1 MPTGWSSC
9 FSAWK
14 ILTHS
19 NLWES
24 GMKNMD
30 NETKGCME
38 NPGDAAQP
46 AGAVVGEVVEQ
57 PARAWRPQDADVFEY
72 KQSVRQRVRSSQ
84 AHPNAVFHKAKEAP
98 TIDDGS
104 VRKVAVYARVSTK
117 SKNQTS
123 SIENQQKYYTKRI
136 QDEPN
141 WDMGRI
147 YSDEGFSGT
156 SVRKRKAFQEMI
168 RDAKAKDMDLIL
180 CASISRFSRNLQECL
195 EYIDI
200 LRSSSPSHP
209 VGVYFETENIYTL
222 DPQSDQQLEIYAML
236 ADWES
241 ANKSRRMILS
251 YDQRISTGQYPVADL
266 LGYRHTIDGDLI
278 IQEDEAITV
287 RFIFLAYILGYTYA
301 EIAEILTD
309 KGRPTLKG
317 RTEWNG
323 QMVRSVMLNERR
335 WGDLNARKTIVINYK
350 KGKTKK
356 NEGERDWAFVPGYH
370 QGIVSRD
377 IAKAVRLV
385 AVSNNP
391 TPGISNLGVI
401 TEGILKGFVS
411 ISLGWNGV
419 DNDTFHK
426 ICRSVYNDDE
436 LHEMEHEA
444 RILTG
449 QEHSNVLSMSFTG
462 YQVPFGVSFVN
473 RSMPAVVITL
483 RGVRFNK
490 AAHLRMNNCSH
501 IEILYHPVMQTI
513 AIRPCDEGQ
522 SNAVCWE
529 DAQGNMTNAFTS
541 RAFAEAIYENM
552 RWRSDLNFKFR
563 LVPRERNGVTILMA
577 ALDEPQILL
586 DKKTK
591 ANLGLTEESGPVQYI
606 VHKVAE
612 AVPDDSF
619 SGRLQQVDNSFGVS
633 MALRKL
639 RDQMSAS
646 ITIADIQKQTQIV
659 DNPLIGQ
666 LPTRAEMAEELDDL
680 LMCM

>member
-1 MPTGWSSC
+1 M
-9 FSAWK
+9 A
-14 ILTHS
+14 
-19 NLWES
+19 
-24 GMKNMD
+24 
-30 NETKGCME
+30 
-38 NPGDAAQP
+38 
-46 AGAVVGEVVEQ
+46 
-57 PARAWRPQDADVFEY
+57 
-72 KQSVRQRVRSSQ
+72 
-84 AHPNAVFHKAKEAP
+84 
-98 TIDDGS
+98 
-104 VRKVAVYARVSTK
+104 
-117 SKNQTS
+117 
-123 SIENQQKYYTKRI
+123 
-136 QDEPN
+136 
-141 WDMGRI
+141 RI

-156 SVRKRKAFQEMI
+156 SVRKRRASQEMI

-200 LRSSSPSHP
+200 LHTSSPSHP

-222 DPQSDQQLEIYAML
+222 DPNSDQQLEIYAML

-251 YDQRISTGQYPVADL
+251 YDQRICTGQYPVADL

-287 RFIFLAYILGYTYA
+287 RFIFLAYVLGYTYA
-301 EIAEILTD
+301 EIAEVLTD
-309 KGRPTLKG
+309 KKRPTLKG
-317 RTEWNG
+317 RTDWTP
-323 QMVRSVMLNERR
+323 QMVRSIMLNERR

-370 QGIVSRD
+370 KGIVSRD

-391 TPGISNLGVI
+391 IPGISNLGVI
-401 TEGILKGFVS
+401 TEGTLKGFVS

-426 ICRSVYNDDE
+426 ICRSVYDDDE
-436 LHEMEHEA
+436 LHQMEHEA

-449 QEHSNVLSMSFTG
+449 QEHSNVLSMTFTG
-462 YQVPFGVSFVN
+462 YQVPFGVSFLN
-473 RSMPAVVITL
+473 QTMPSVVITPK
-483 RGVRFNK
+483 GVRFNK
-490 AAHLRMNNCSH
+490 AAHTRMNNCSH
-501 IEILYHPVMQTI
+501 IEILYHPVWQTV
-513 AIRPCDEGQ
+513 AIRPSTEDYT
-522 SNAVCWE
+522 NAVQWE
-529 DAQGNMTNAFTS
+529 DEEGNVTNSFTS

-552 RWRSDLNFKFR
+552 RWRTDLSFKFR
-563 LVPRERNGVTILMA
+563 LVPREREGVTILMA
-577 ALDEPQILL
+577 SLDEPQIMM

-591 ANLGLTEESGPVQYI
+591 EQLGLTAESGPVQYI
-606 VHKVAE
+606 VHQVVETAP
-612 AVPDDSF
+612 ADSF
-619 SGRLQQVDNSFGVS
+619 TGRLQHVDNSFGVS
-633 MALRKL
+633 LALRKR

-646 ITIADIQKQTQIV
+646 ITVADIQRQVQIV

-666 LPTRAEMAEELDDL
+666 IPTRAEMAEELDDL